1 MIRTK
6 KKENEMSPGGQQ
18 LSWLKWKYCWRH
30 IHSLFPAQ
38 LSHWNNVDIYIYNY
52 LEQSTSFTLSIKISR
67 KKKRSVICWYVEI
80 HSLFLLNQ
88 SYNLELHLVKKRGTY
103 THTIEIECYLEWL
116 SVGEKKRKVKDH
128 HYRHHHCVYMCM
140 LV

>member
-6 KKENEMSPGGQQ
+6 KRENEMSPGGQQ

-88 SYNLELHLVKKRGTY
+88 SYNLELHLVKKKRHIH
-103 THTIEIECYLEWL
+103 THNWNRVLLKMTL
-116 SVGEKKRKVKDH
+116 SRWKKKKVKDH
-128 HYRHHHCVYMCM
+128 HYRHHHCVYIC
-140 LV
+140 VC